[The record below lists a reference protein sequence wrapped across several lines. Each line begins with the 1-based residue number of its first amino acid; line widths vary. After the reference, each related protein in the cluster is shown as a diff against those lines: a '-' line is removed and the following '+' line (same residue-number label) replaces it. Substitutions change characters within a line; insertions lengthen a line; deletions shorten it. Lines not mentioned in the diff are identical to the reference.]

1 MEEGAQHTSWVIV
14 SLLTALSFVGY
25 FVPIDEL
32 FVNFFTFESSG
43 AVVAWTLFFAGCT
56 YANSGWMREVMCLHI
71 CPYARFQSSMFDK
84 DTFTVTYDAER
95 GENRGPRSRKVEPK
109 EVGLGDCVD
118 CNLCVLVCPTGID
131 IRNGLQYECI
141 NCGACIDACNET
153 MDKMN
158 YERGLISYTTEHSL
172 EGKKTHVV
180 RPKLFG
186 YLAVILIMTV
196 AFIWQITSRLPL
208 ELNIDRDRTALFR
221 ENSEGLIENTY
232 TLLILNKSQHENTYV
247 VNVEGLKSFEYFGE
261 KEVNIL
267 AGEAFT
273 LPISLAVDP
282 YDLSKPVTNIT
293 ITVTSKDGDVKV
305 YEESR
310 FFKGR

>member
-1 MEEGAQHTSWVIV
+1 
-14 SLLTALSFVGY
+14 
-25 FVPIDEL
+25 
-32 FVNFFTFESSG
+32 
-43 AVVAWTLFFAGCT
+43 
-56 YANSGWMREVMCLHI
+56 
-71 CPYARFQSSMFDK
+71 
-84 DTFTVTYDAER
+84 
-95 GENRGPRSRKVEPK
+95 
-109 EVGLGDCVD
+109 
-118 CNLCVLVCPTGID
+118 
-131 IRNGLQYECI
+131 
-141 NCGACIDACNET
+141 